1 MSYLKA
7 KYNEHVKLRTV
18 HFYLCDCAQLIC
30 NNVANSIGGNLVQTS
45 ITDLLMPQKTADA
58 EEIKDRIFGGLRQ
71 IGEDNE
77 RI

>member
-1 MSYLKA
+1 
-7 KYNEHVKLRTV
+7 
-18 HFYLCDCAQLIC
+18 
-30 NNVANSIGGNLVQTS
+30 VANGIGGNLVQTS